1 MSFGAITGAYVATF
15 STRRS
20 MNRRTNTAT
29 MSRRRTVHAESEE
42 YATRPIVM
50 RLNNWGRCLK
60 HYVPGWTSTQPIG
73 GDSGSAER
81 RFRAEDHSGYRTVN
95 PDTTFDLDPHDAKL
109 IEAAVGVL
117 PLYYHTLLKAWYV
130 RRLEPGKCLAVA
142 AKVAVPVRK
151 RIPFDAF
158 DGELEAAYVLLL
170 DALELPAVIRKQRA
184 KDLVRER
191 LA

>member
-1 MSFGAITGAYVATF
+1 MPETLRSWLDLDATD
-15 STRRS
+15 R
-20 MNRRTNTAT
+20 
-29 MSRRRTVHAESEE
+29 
-42 YATRPIVM
+42 
-50 RLNNWGRCLK
+50 
-60 HYVPGWTSTQPIG
+60 
-73 GDSGSAER
+73 R
-81 RFRAEDHSGYRTVN
+81 RFRLGRTALPRRGPFRLPYRQ
-95 PDTTFDLDPHDAKL
+95 PHDAKL